1 MNPYK
6 RYSTRLKSLSKSDSQ
21 LGALTPKREVHQAA
35 CEPGLPLDTVVST
48 FLEGY
53 ADRPAL
59 GERIYDVRTDARTG
73 ATLRVYRAAF
83 ATTSYGKLLARIQ
96 ALAMAWRKHPQC
108 EVKRDDHV
116 CIIGYAGIDFSVID
130 IACAFAKAVTVPLSS
145 GSSDSDLAEILST
158 VQPAVLATS
167 ILDVSLSVEHA
178 IKHPSIKVV
187 IVFEYDVRVTAELQ
201 ALKEAQ
207 AKLRESSA
215 TARLFLL
222 DDLIAYGEQIPFSFL
237 PMEMGENEKTAMI
250 IHSSGSTG
258 KPKGACISARAMI
271 NTWQGQ
277 PEKLSRITVILAP
290 FNHNMGRNE
299 MYETLNAGGTA
310 YFTLKPD
317 MSTLF
322 EDIRLARPTILVFF
336 PRILELIYQHFL
348 IETAK
353 RFSLRGDSREVAE
366 QEVTKEM
373 GAWYLGNRLLFA
385 AVASAPVSPKVKQFI
400 AQCFDIHL
408 ANGYGMTET
417 ASGGLAMDGKV
428 NRKIVLE
435 YKLKDVK
442 ELGYLATD
450 KPYPRGEFR
459 VKTRFG
465 IKEYYKQPEAT
476 AQLFDAD
483 GFLMTGDIV
492 EELAPDHISIID
504 RKTNVLKLAQGEYVA
519 LGMLEKVFKENS
531 VIISQIYLYGTSQR
545 SYLLAV
551 IVPDLNAVRETMKID
566 LAENELR
573 QALRDEIH
581 VIAKKERLKSFE
593 IPRDFIIET
602 EPFTQKNGLLSSVN
616 KYRIPALKQ
625 KYAAT
630 LEAIYEKR
638 DQDLRNEL
646 ESLTKAGR
654 PQGVKETLRE
664 LLQINIGGAIPKE
677 ADTKTFYE
685 LGGDSLAAAMF
696 SMHIEEVF
704 NVSLGGDVLLSPK
717 GNILQWTKRIENA
730 RQRNAIGHP
739 CDFMHGEKVDVLHCE
754 DLRPER
760 FLGKSLVLHAVELP
774 KTSRPPQTVLLTG
787 ASGFLGH
794 VLCLKWLEELARIDG
809 KLICLVRA
817 GDDATARHRLDAKF
831 AGAGESVWQKYRNL
845 SRNTL
850 EVLAGDTS
858 EPLLGLNAVTFER
871 LANETDAICHAGA
884 MVNHRLSYRHLFAP
898 NVQGTGEVLRLAL
911 TGKKKA
917 IDFISTI
924 GINGLLNKEN
934 VRDETAPLQS
944 SLALSE
950 KYAAGYIA
958 TKWASEHLLQRAHHE
973 AAIDTHIFRCDII
986 MPDQHY
992 DRLINGNDML
1002 TRLLYSMIATKLAP
1016 KSFYGPHAGKD
1027 TSLPRFA
1034 GIPVNIVADAIIF
1047 ARKTEKLD
1055 FCVYNACNYLQDA
1068 ASLDDFVDW
1077 MEKAGYILERESDYK
1092 TWHEKVEGKL
1102 DALPLE
1108 QKKLAMTSV
1117 LDAFADPFS
1126 AAAYFPDCDNFK
1138 ALVRKMLGG
1147 VDFPNVSEAYML
1159 RYFSALQ

>member
-1 MNPYK
+1 MDPYK
-6 RYSTRLKSLSKSDSQ
+6 RYVTRLLLLAKSDAQ
-21 LGALTPKREVHQAA
+21 LGALTPKREIHEAA

-59 GERIYDVRTDARTG
+59 GERIYDVRKDAHTG

-83 ATTSYGKLLARIQ
+83 ATTSYGELQARVQ
-96 ALAMAWRKHPQC
+96 ALAMAWRMHPQC
-108 EVKRDDHV
+108 KVKRDDLV
-116 CIIGYAGIDFSVID
+116 CIIGYAGIDFAVID
-130 IACAFAKAVTVPLSS
+130 IACSFAKAVTVPLSS
-145 GSSDSDLAEILST
+145 GSSDADITEILST
-158 VQPAVLATS
+158 VQPAVLASS
-167 ILDVSLSVEHA
+167 IVDIALSVEHA
-178 IKHPSIKVV
+178 IKQPSIKAI
-187 IVFEYDVRVTAELQ
+187 IVFGYDKLVTAELQ
-201 ALKEAQ
+201 AFKEAKARLKES
-207 AKLRESSA
+207 RA

-237 PMEMGENEKTAMI
+237 PMEKGENEKTAMI

-277 PEKLSRITVILAP
+277 PEKLPRITVILAP

-322 EDIRLARPTILVFF
+322 EDIRLARPTVLVFF
-336 PRILELIYQHFL
+336 PRILELIYQDFL
-348 IETAK
+348 IEAAK
-353 RFSLRGDSREVAE
+353 RFSLRGGLREAAE

-373 GAWYLGNRLLFA
+373 GAWYLGDRLLSA
-385 AVASAPVSPKVKQFI
+385 AVASAPVAPKVKQFI

-435 YKLKDVK
+435 YKLKDVP
-442 ELGYLATD
+442 EFGYLTTD

-492 EELAPDHISIID
+492 EELAPDYISIID
-504 RKTNVLKLAQGEYVA
+504 RKTNVLKLSQGEYVT
-519 LGMLEKVFKENS
+519 LGTLEKIFKENS
-531 VIISQIYLYGTSQR
+531 AIISQIYLYGTSQR

-551 IVPDLNAVRETMKID
+551 LVPDLNAVRETMKMD
-566 LAENELR
+566 LTESGLK
-573 QALRDEIH
+573 QALRDEMLA
-581 VIAKKERLKSFE
+581 IAKKEKLKSYE

-602 EPFTQKNGLLSSVN
+602 ESFSQENGLLSSV
-616 KYRIPALKQ
+616 KKHRIPALKQ

-638 DQDLRNEL
+638 DQDQRNGL
-646 ESLTKAGR
+646 GSLTKADR

-664 LLQINIGGAIPKE
+664 LLQINLGDAVPEE

-685 LGGDSLAAAMF
+685 LGGDSLAAALF

-704 NVSLGGDVLLSPK
+704 NVSLGGDVLLSPN
-717 GNILQWTKRIENA
+717 GNILQWTKRIEA
-730 RQRNAIGHP
+730 AQQRNAIGYP
-739 CDFMHGEKVDVLHCE
+739 CDFMHGEKVEVLHCE

-760 FLGKSLVLHAVELP
+760 FLGKSLVQHAGELP
-774 KTSRPPQTVLLTG
+774 KTSCRPRTVLLTG

-817 GDDATARHRLDAKF
+817 GDDATARQRLDAKF
-831 AGAGESVWQKYRNL
+831 AGGGETVWKKYVNL

-850 EVLAGDTS
+850 EVLAGDIA

-934 VRDETAPLQS
+934 VGDETATLQS

-973 AAIDTHIFRCDII
+973 AGIDTHVFRCDII
-986 MPDQHY
+986 MPGQH
-992 DRLINGNDML
+992 DEGLINSNDML
-1002 TRLLYSMIATKLAP
+1002 TRLLYSMIATRMAP
-1016 KSFYGPHAGKD
+1016 KSFYGPHAGKG
-1027 TSLPRFA
+1027 TSRPRFA
-1034 GIPVNIVADAIIF
+1034 GIPVDIVADAIIF
-1047 ARKTEKLD
+1047 ARKTDKRELS
-1055 FCVYNACNYLQDA
+1055 VYNACNYLQDA
-1068 ASLDDFVDW
+1068 ASLDDFADW
-1077 MEKAGYILERESDYK
+1077 MEKAGYILERVSDYK
-1092 TWHEKVEGKL
+1092 TWHEKVERKL
-1102 DALPLE
+1102 GALPLE
-1108 QKKLAMTSV
+1108 QKKRAMTSM
-1117 LDAFADPFS
+1117 LDAFADPFP
-1126 AAAYFPDCDNFK
+1126 AAADLPDCENFK

-1147 VDFPNVSEAYML
+1147 VDFPNVSEAYMR
-1159 RYFSALQ
+1159 RYFRALQ